1 MCFRINK
8 RKNRK
13 KIPTEDLQQM
23 AEFVLKNNFFQ
34 FNNQIKQQISGTA
47 IGTKYAPTYPCIS
60 MDKLETEFLETHT
73 EKLFWWVEHIDGIF
87 FIRTLGQKKLKV
99 FLEDLN
105 KFQPNLKFTS
115 NTREQKVAFLDLK
128 VKLDPLLRNVAKW
141 SNTL

>member
-1 MCFRINK
+1 MNK
-8 RKNRK
+8 KKNRK

-23 AEFVLKNNFFQ
+23 AEFVLKNNFFE

-73 EKLFWWVEHIDGIF
+73 EKLFWWVGYIDGIF
-87 FIRTLGQKKLKV
+87 FIRTHGQEKLKV

-115 NTREQKVAFLDLK
+115 DTREENVAFLDLK
-128 VKLDPLLRNVAKW
+128 VKLDPLLRNVVKW
-141 SNTL
+141 SNSL

>member
-1 MCFRINK
+1 M
-8 RKNRK
+8 
-13 KIPTEDLQQM
+13 
-23 AEFVLKNNFFQ
+23 KNNFFQ

-60 MDKLETEFLETHT
+60 MDKLETEFLETHK
-73 EKLFWWVEHIDGIF
+73 EKLFWWVGQIDGIF

-115 NTREQKVAFLDLK
+115 DTREENVAFLDLK
-128 VKLDPLLRNVAKW
+128 VKFDPLLRNVVKW
-141 SNTL
+141 SNSL